1 MQTPSGPVARHPVS
15 GQGDTMTALHDL
27 LLRMAGHAP
36 DDVVA
41 GARDRLAEGRPDVAA
56 AMVASHA
63 GFLAEADLELLTSL
77 NPQIDGGLSSGAPQR
92 DWEFAPAVPSPGA
105 PALVAIDLTGDAGLL
120 DDVDSAAARAA
131 GDDPATVALWR
142 AWRAPDDLNPDVAR
156 VFLLATTAAPDDRP
170 GITARL
176 HAALRAA
183 GVADPQAE
191 VFGPDTELPWYQRKA
206 RGRSAL
212 IWAATPAVPVTI
224 ARDFDSV
231 HPVTGPAF
239 DPDHP
244 TLSAGDEASRVLE
257 FLEGGDVLLATTA
270 LEQDIFDGSLGEVVG
285 QTFRTD
291 GTWIWTDTVAYY
303 LRTYGLAPD
312 PELLAHIRSTG
323 YRRAAVDPV
332 ARHRALAELFRP
344 VPAA

>member
-1 MQTPSGPVARHPVS
+1 
-15 GQGDTMTALHDL
+15 MTALHDL
-27 LLRMAGHAP
+27 LLRLAGHAA

-56 AMVASHA
+56 AMIASHA
-63 GFLAEADLELLTSL
+63 GFLTEADLDLLTSV
-77 NPQIDGGLSSGAPQR
+77 NPQIDGGDAAAAPPR

-105 PALVAIDLTGDAGLL
+105 PALVAIDLTGSAL
-120 DDVDSAAARAA
+120 DDVDDAGARAA
-131 GDDPATVALWR
+131 AAEPATIALWR

-156 VFLLATTAAPDDRP
+156 VFLLATAATPDDRP
-170 GITARL
+170 AITGRVQ
-176 HAALRAA
+176 AALRAA
-183 GVADPQAE
+183 GVADPQVE

-231 HPVTGPAF
+231 DPVTGPAF

-244 TLSAGDEASRVLE
+244 TLSAGDEAGRVLD
-257 FLEGGDVLLATTA
+257 FLESGDVLLGTTA
-270 LEQDIFDGSLGEVVG
+270 REHDIFDGSLGEVVG

-303 LRTYGLAPD
+303 LRTYALAPD
-312 PELLAHIRSTG
+312 PELLAHIRRTG